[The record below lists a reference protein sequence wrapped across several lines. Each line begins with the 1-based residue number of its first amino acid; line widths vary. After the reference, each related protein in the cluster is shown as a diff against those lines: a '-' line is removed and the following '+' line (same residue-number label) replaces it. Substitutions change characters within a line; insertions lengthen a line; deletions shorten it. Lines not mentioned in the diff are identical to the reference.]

1 MWALMREHIGLAKR
15 FIQVFPL
22 DIMEKLRT
30 DFLMQ
35 TQLMQNFQDGNI
47 SIVVPTKWLLS
58 NSSQK
63 VLGKEKHM
71 GLWINCRMCKK
82 KLLIV

>member
-1 MWALMREHIGLAKR
+1 
-15 FIQVFPL
+15 
-22 DIMEKLRT
+22 
-30 DFLMQ
+30 MQ

-63 VLGKEKHM
+63 VLGKGKHM
-71 GLWINCRMCKK
+71 GLWINCRMYKN